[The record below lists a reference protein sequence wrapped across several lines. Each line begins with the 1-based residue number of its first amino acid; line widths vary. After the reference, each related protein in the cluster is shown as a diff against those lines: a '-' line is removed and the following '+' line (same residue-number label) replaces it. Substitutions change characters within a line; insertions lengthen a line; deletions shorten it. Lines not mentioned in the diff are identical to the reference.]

1 MRAGTHYTATDT
13 DDYKIVRQKVSEN
26 FDGWPEEDLGTPENG
41 CHKDEGIKGPPQ
53 IYHGAWI
60 GQRFL
65 KGRYIIVR
73 KLGYGQH
80 ANVWLARDLV
90 WANSVPVS
98 YISSLIVRRLV
109 GKSASLQS
117 KS

>member
-1 MRAGTHYTATDT
+1 MAGPR
-13 DDYKIVRQKVSEN
+13 KIWER
-26 FDGWPEEDLGTPENG
+26 PRMAA
-41 CHKDEGIKGPPQ
+41 IKMKASRDPPQ

-90 WANSVPVS
+90 
-98 YISSLIVRRLV
+98 
-109 GKSASLQS
+109 
-117 KS
+117 

>member
-1 MRAGTHYTATDT
+1 M

-90 WANSVPVS
+90 
-98 YISSLIVRRLV
+98 
-109 GKSASLQS
+109 
-117 KS
+117 